1 MAAAVAYGAAA
12 PPLYPPPPVPP
23 ERWRWSGELDP
34 EEIKNRLQKTRW
46 ELCNRRKILIRNLP
60 QDCSSQEIHDLLKD
74 YQRKYCYVDRN
85 KGTAFVTLLD
95 GDQAQNAIQTFHG
108 SMLRDKEISVQLQP
122 TDALL
127 CVTNLP
133 PSFTLQEFEELVR
146 SYGNIER
153 CFLVYNEVTGH
164 SKGYG
169 FVEYMKK
176 DYAARAR
183 QELIGRQL
191 QGFTLFAQWMDINQL
206 TPCLIHSKCLCVDKL
221 PKDYGDSEEL
231 TQIFSNLH
239 PPVFC
244 QLAKDEGSSFGGF
257 AVIEY
262 DTVEQA
268 EEVIGATDGM
278 IIGGHN
284 VQISFCAPGS
294 PGRSTLAAFIA
305 SQGMAPNN
313 KKGLLPEPNP
323 MEIMKSLNNPAVMQ
337 MLLQPQLRAMGGKYG
352 LGASSILPQ
361 FLNASINPA
370 LLQLSKAHQQKT
382 ALGNS
387 AVLQNISHLQMAQ
400 QQLLKLKSTH
410 TINNKPG
417 LLGEAPTALLQ
428 PGLGIGPAQPVTDM
442 AHHGEKPTGN
452 ATHSAMQATKMGILP
467 FFINQNTGA
476 PLISGLPQ
484 EKQSSKIGL
493 PEGIMPGSK
502 AFQNFPNAATRSLL
516 GEHNKQAHLKT
527 SNPSSV
533 GSLLG
538 EPPKDFRL
546 STNPFLNLSSVLTNS
561 SLPTA
566 SSRNHNAEHHTPI
579 IGNTVDTSVPPG
591 STSQGALENY
601 YSQQYGNYTQEGA
614 QQWYSQ
620 FPSTYDGSQE
630 QQYEHQNANKEPL
643 PPGTDEYY
651 NQVPTTAAYGDY
663 NTYLQVMPSYYP
675 GSQET
680 YQPQAILQSSL
691 QSASQNPLLMT
702 TVRNEK
708 RGSSYLLPTPECFPV
723 GFADQQSQDGGEYY
737 ADHFKRKRV
746 F

>member
-1 MAAAVAYGAAA
+1 MAAAVACGAAA
-12 PPLYPPPPVPP
+12 PPHYPPPPAPP
-23 ERWRWSGELDP
+23 ERWGGGLDP
-34 EEIKNRLQKTRW
+34 EEISNRLQKTRW

-60 QDCSSQEIHDLLKD
+60 QDCSSQEVHKLLND
-74 YQRKYCYVDRN
+74 YERKYCYVDRN

-95 GDQAQNAIQTFHG
+95 GEQAQDAIQKFHG
-108 SMLRDKEISVQLQP
+108 SLLRDKEISVQLQP

-183 QELIGRQL
+183 QELIGKQL

-221 PKDYGDSEEL
+221 PKEYGDSEEL

-278 IIGGHN
+278 IIGGHT

-294 PGRSTLAAFIA
+294 PGRSTLAARIA
-305 SQGMAPNN
+305 AQGMAPSN

-323 MEIMKSLNNPAVMQ
+323 MEILKSLNNPAVMQ
-337 MLLQPQLRAMGGKYG
+337 MLLQPQLRAMGGKYAG
-352 LGASSILPQ
+352 MGASSILPQ

-370 LLQLSKAHQQKT
+370 LLQLSKAHQKSS
-382 ALGNS
+382 LGS
-387 AVLQNISHLQMAQ
+387 PAVLLQNISHLQMAQ
-400 QQLLKLKSTH
+400 QQLLKLKSTQ

-428 PGLGIGPAQPVTDM
+428 SGLGIGPGQPVTDL
-442 AHHGEKPTGN
+442 AHLGETQKGN
-452 ATHSAMQATKMGILP
+452 ATPSAIQATKMGILP
-467 FFINQNTGA
+467 CFINQHGGA

-484 EKQSSKIGL
+484 EKQSSKLGF
-493 PEGIMPGSK
+493 PEGSLQGSK
-502 AFQNFPNAATRSLL
+502 AFQNFQNAATRSLL
-516 GEHNKQAHLKT
+516 GEHNRQAPSKA
-527 SNPSSV
+527 SNPSSG

-538 EPPKDFRL
+538 EPPRDFRL

-561 SLPTA
+561 SLSTVA
-566 SSRNHNAEHHTPI
+566 SSRNHNAEHNTKI
-579 IGNTVDTSVPPG
+579 IGNAVDSPIPPG
-591 STSQGALENY
+591 STSHGAIENY
-601 YSQQYGNYTQEGA
+601 YSQQYGDYTQEGA

-630 QQYEHQNANKEPL
+630 QQYEHQNANKEL
-643 PPGTDEYY
+643 CPPGSDEYY

-663 NTYLQVMPSYYP
+663 NTYLHVMPSYYT

-708 RGSSYLLPTPECFPV
+708 RGSSYLLPTPESFPV
-723 GFADQQSQDGGEYY
+723 GFADQQSQDGGENY
-737 ADHFKRKRV
+737 ADNFKRKRV